1 MNLREFQQSVLAE
14 NGVQND
20 VDNVLVVVEGKQYT
34 VDINEVL
41 HYEEEEPF
49 KASCALEDVKH
60 GKTFMINIAKKIIA
74 L

>member
-41 HYEEEEPF
+41 HYEEEEP
-49 KASCALEDVKH
+49 L
-60 GKTFMINIAKKIIA
+60 
-74 L
+74 